1 MTRAVPIYD
10 HQGECVWVWVCVSEC
25 MRVFGQGTDDQVR
38 RKRTSLLKVLEKRGV
53 EKGRREVLGYLK
65 KDQGLFSSTLY
76 PGTDLCWM
84 ERGVASLPWV
94 PGRSLLLTLDWIP
107 LSWLSPSEV
116 FPDELSCKSMGNKNW
131 PTLYNTLPIIHDLLL
146 HTIQMGK
153 KGTFHRETTF
163 LNLIYSCWLKVKS
176 QSVLF

>member
-1 MTRAVPIYD
+1 
-10 HQGECVWVWVCVSEC
+10 

-94 PGRSLLLTLDWIP
+94 PGRSLLLTLD
-107 LSWLSPSEV
+107 
-116 FPDELSCKSMGNKNW
+116 
-131 PTLYNTLPIIHDLLL
+131 
-146 HTIQMGK
+146 
-153 KGTFHRETTF
+153 
-163 LNLIYSCWLKVKS
+163 
-176 QSVLF
+176 